1 MLDRVRGLPVI
12 VEHPRGGTLD
22 GDELAQRIIGTIVF
36 SYVQGDELWGVARV
50 IDQDAARAL
59 AALDLMDTSPSVI
72 FRPGENIVLDLDEG
86 DTLLIEGEP
95 SMLDHVA
102 ICERGVWSRGTA
114 ERGVEIT

>member
-36 SYVQGDELWGVARV
+36 SYVQGDEWWGVARV

-72 FRPGENIVLDLDEG
+72 FRPGKTSCSI
-86 DTLLIEGEP
+86 
-95 SMLDHVA
+95 SMRA
-102 ICERGVWSRGTA
+102 TRF
-114 ERGVEIT
+114 